1 MFILTFTWWYSSA
14 YDKVNCKCSYYTS
27 GSELTLTMTWIP
39 VLHACLNAV
48 YLLHVCPCFKALEG
62 KRVRESIIIIIIL
75 RLQTKTRLATE
86 LKTWKRKWNTRTQT
100 HTQQWTSKHNLEWI
114 HTVLCDFFKNIVFIF
129 LCFRQQTMH
138 TCLQIQS
145 VTGVS
150 YIFKQ
155 TSNI

>member
-14 YDKVNCKCSYYTS
+14 YDKVNCKWSYYTS

-75 RLQTKTRLATE
+75 RLQTKRRLATE

-100 HTQQWTSKHNLEWI
+100 HTQQWTSKHNFEWI

-129 LCFRQQTMH
+129 LCFRQQNNAYMFADSISH
-138 TCLQIQS
+138 WC
-145 VTGVS
+145 
-150 YIFKQ
+150 
-155 TSNI
+155 